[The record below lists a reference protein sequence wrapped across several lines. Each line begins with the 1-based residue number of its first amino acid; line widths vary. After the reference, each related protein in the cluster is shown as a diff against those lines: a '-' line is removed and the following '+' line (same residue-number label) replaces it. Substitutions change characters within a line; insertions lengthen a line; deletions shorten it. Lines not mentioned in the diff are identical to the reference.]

1 MTPPCLRRP
10 EAATKRNQ
18 QLEAENRELREAPA
32 PALGE
37 RRTADLP
44 DRPGDTPKKK
54 SSTVI
59 GPC

>member
-1 MTPPCLRRP
+1 MRRP